1 MAKKKTTKR
10 VNSKSK
16 QPSPGL
22 TAKSGVTSAVDTKT
36 PDKPRR
42 LKRPAYRSFTMNKRI
57 KHPVKLPSAFI
68 LTKMTAQLLWK
79 NKLLFVGITLVYGI
93 LTLVFVNGFSSGTN
107 SAVIKSILQS
117 ANGGNALTSSVGIFA
132 AIIGSNGSGVTTAT
146 SPYQIFLLLFVS
158 LALIWALRE
167 VLAGNRI
174 RIRDAYYRGMTPLI
188 PFILI
193 LLVIALQLLPF
204 IFGASIYAIVT
215 SNGIAVYAV
224 ERILWGLLF
233 GSLTLLSLYLTSSSV
248 FALYIV
254 TLPEM
259 TPLKALRSARQL
271 VKHRRWTVL
280 RKLLFL
286 PLLLL
291 LSAAVVMI
299 PVILIATAA
308 TQWLFFI
315 LTTLGLAALH
325 GYLYMLYRELLNE

>member
-1 MAKKKTTKR
+1 MAKKKTNKRAAAKATQPNRGAATKAS
-10 VNSKSK
+10 VKSD
-16 QPSPGL
+16 L
-22 TAKSGVTSAVDTKT
+22 VTEVQE
-36 PDKPRR
+36 KPRR
-42 LKRPAYRSFTMNKRI
+42 FKRLDHRSFRIHKRV
-57 KHPVKLPSAFI
+57 KHPIKLPSVFR

-79 NKLLFVGITLVYGI
+79 NKLLFVGITLVYGL
-93 LTLVFVNGFSSGTN
+93 LTLIFVNGFSSGTN
-107 SAVIKSILQS
+107 SAAIKSIIQS
-117 ANGGNALTSSVGIFA
+117 TNGGNALTSSLGIFA
-132 AIIGSNGSGVTTAT
+132 AVIGSSGSSATAT
-146 SPYQIFLLLFVS
+146 TSSYQIFLLLFVS
-158 LALIWALRE
+158 LALIWAFRE
-167 VLAGNRI
+167 VLAGSRI

-188 PFILI
+188 PFMLI

-204 IFGASIYAIVT
+204 IIGASIYAIVT
-215 SNGIAVYAV
+215 SNGIAVYAA

-259 TPLKALRSARQL
+259 TPFKALRSAREL

-286 PLLLL
+286 PLVL
-291 LSAAVVMI
+291 LSIAAVVML

-308 TQWLFFI
+308 TQWVFFL

>member
-16 QPSPGL
+16 QPSAGL
-22 TAKSGVTSAVDTKT
+22 TAKYGVTSAVDTKT
-36 PDKPRR
+36 QDKTRR
-42 LKRPAYRSFTMNKRI
+42 LKLPAYRSFTMNKRV
-57 KHPVKLPSAFI
+57 KHPVKLPSAFM

-107 SAVIKSILQS
+107 SAAIKSILQS
-117 ANGGNALTSSVGIFA
+117 ANGGSALTSSVGIFA
-132 AIIGSNGSGVTTAT
+132 TIIGSSGSGVTTAT

-193 LLVIALQLLPF
+193 LLVIAFQLLPF
-204 IFGASIYAIVT
+204 ILGASIYAIVT

-299 PVILIATAA
+299 PIILIATAA